1 MTLVQSIDNVV
12 EWLRENVCGQ
22 ITLKLPDDANND
34 HSYGVEY
41 VNPAAF
47 PLYVPGKDR
56 LPPSVPAPIPSVCV
70 QLTEGSDDLLQK
82 KRQLQIRL
90 CLACWNPGTHS
101 AEVLHKREYAT
112 AGKAIAG
119 AAIVAGGTSENP
131 LALYSY
137 YRATGEAAQTYARN
151 MEGWRDSFNFAD
163 LVLRELEGTEYIAG
177 HRLVKESGIKFGL
190 FTEEGNIWDYYPY
203 WHSWISFTLEAGV
216 VARTPDIYKDFL

>member
-12 EWLRENVCGQ
+12 EWLRENVCSQ
-22 ITLKLPDDANND
+22 ISLKLPDDYKND
-34 HSYGVEY
+34 DSYDVEF

-70 QLTEGSDDLLQK
+70 QLMEGSDDLLSS

-90 CLACWNPGTHS
+90 CLACWNPGEHGS
-101 AEVLHKREYAT
+101 EVL
-112 AGKAIAG
+112 KARKNEN
-119 AAIVAGGTSENP
+119 VLGG
-131 LALYSY
+131 YSFY
-137 YRATGEAAQTYARN
+137 YATGEAAQTYARN

-203 WHSWISFTLEAGV
+203 WHNWITFTLEAGV
-216 VARTPDIYKDFL
+216 VVKTPKIYENLL